1 MGLLK
6 SVKKRIAK
14 FKAKRQNALMK
25 NQLDS
30 QINAFLYSQHIGV
43 ALESAIAS
51 IWGRNLLIVSLTSYP
66 LRIPTLHYTLYSLLT
81 QTLKPHKLILWLS
94 KEEFPNK
101 EQDLPSSVLDF
112 TNHGLEIKW
121 CEKNIKSYKKLI
133 PTLQDYLNAII
144 VTCDDDVI
152 YPKDWLSKL
161 YNAYVENPQY
171 IHCHRAH
178 RISFDESGSLLPY
191 RQWESCISHIQ
202 TSPSFL
208 NFFTGVGGVL
218 YPPHCLYE
226 DVLDEQKFLHLAP
239 HQDDIWFWAMALLKE
254 TKINVV
260 EENYTKFMSYVDYTK
275 CGTLWLE
282 NAKGGIN
289 DKVLH
294 TLLESYPVLRER
306 VRFDSSEYWENRYK
320 SFNVSNNGSLSI
332 SGGGYIIVKKRTYI
346 NNNFALTA
354 LRHKITIGENC
365 FIGVNFQALNAD
377 FHGIRIKERSNYDA
391 IKSTDIDIGDDCFI
405 GNNVIILKGV
415 KLGRGCVVAAG
426 SVVTQ
431 SFEADSLIAGNPARL
446 VRRIEQ

>member
-51 IWGRNLLIVSLTSYP
+51 TSGGGNLLIASLTSYP

-152 YPKDWLSKL
+152 YPKNWLSKL
-161 YNAYVENPQY
+161 YNAYV
-171 IHCHRAH
+171 
-178 RISFDESGSLLPY
+178 
-191 RQWESCISHIQ
+191 
-202 TSPSFL
+202 
-208 NFFTGVGGVL
+208 
-218 YPPHCLYE
+218 
-226 DVLDEQKFLHLAP
+226 
-239 HQDDIWFWAMALLKE
+239 
-254 TKINVV
+254 
-260 EENYTKFMSYVDYTK
+260 
-275 CGTLWLE
+275 
-282 NAKGGIN
+282 
-289 DKVLH
+289 
-294 TLLESYPVLRER
+294 
-306 VRFDSSEYWENRYK
+306 
-320 SFNVSNNGSLSI
+320 
-332 SGGGYIIVKKRTYI
+332 
-346 NNNFALTA
+346 
-354 LRHKITIGENC
+354 
-365 FIGVNFQALNAD
+365 
-377 FHGIRIKERSNYDA
+377 
-391 IKSTDIDIGDDCFI
+391 
-405 GNNVIILKGV
+405 
-415 KLGRGCVVAAG
+415 
-426 SVVTQ
+426 
-431 SFEADSLIAGNPARL
+431 
-446 VRRIEQ
+446 

>member
-51 IWGRNLLIVSLTSYP
+51 TSGGGNLLIASLTSYP

-152 YPKDWLSKL
+152 YPKNWLSKL

-191 RQWESCISHIQ
+191 MQWESCISHIQ

-218 YPPHCLYE
+218 YPPHCLYK
-226 DVLDEQKFLHLAP
+226 DVLDEQKFLHLATS
-239 HQDDIWFWAMALLKE
+239 QDDIWFWAMALLKE

-260 EENYTKFMSYVDYTK
+260 EENYTEFMSYVDYTK

-282 NAKGGIN
+282 NVKGGIN

-332 SGGGYIIVKKRTYI
+332 SGGGVY
-346 NNNFALTA
+346 
-354 LRHKITIGENC
+354 NC
-365 FIGVNFQALNAD
+365 
-377 FHGIRIKERSNYDA
+377 
-391 IKSTDIDIGDDCFI
+391 
-405 GNNVIILKGV
+405 
-415 KLGRGCVVAAG
+415 
-426 SVVTQ
+426 
-431 SFEADSLIAGNPARL
+431 
-446 VRRIEQ
+446 

>member
-294 TLLESYPVLRER
+294 TLLESYPVLRKR

-332 SGGGYIIVKKRTYI
+332 SGGG
-346 NNNFALTA
+346 
-354 LRHKITIGENC
+354 
-365 FIGVNFQALNAD
+365 
-377 FHGIRIKERSNYDA
+377 GI
-391 IKSTDIDIGDDCFI
+391 
-405 GNNVIILKGV
+405 
-415 KLGRGCVVAAG
+415 
-426 SVVTQ
+426 
-431 SFEADSLIAGNPARL
+431 
-446 VRRIEQ
+446 